1 MRALSAIDIALW
13 ELAGQNAGEPIITML
28 GGRSRD
34 RIAVYNTCVG
44 AGPYGSDLDAWLG
57 GRAGEF
63 AHSLLGQGVTSM
75 KIWPFDQFAPTLA
88 DPAQSRKPMT
98 IWGAQTAAGVLGQSI
113 SNDDLKAGL
122 SIVED
127 TGARSAT
134 E

>member
-1 MRALSAIDIALW
+1 VAQVIVSKYADHLPLYRQAQI
-13 ELAGQNAGEPIITML
+13 
-28 GGRSRD
+28 
-34 RIAVYNTCVG
+34 
-44 AGPYGSDLDAWLG
+44 
-57 GRAGEF
+57 F
-63 AHSLLGQGVTSM
+63 ARQGVILDRS
-75 KIWPFDQFAPTLA
+75 TLA
-88 DPAQSRKPMT
+88 DWVGRAARLLAP

>member
-1 MRALSAIDIALW
+1 
-13 ELAGQNAGEPIITML
+13 
-28 GGRSRD
+28 
-34 RIAVYNTCVG
+34 
-44 AGPYGSDLDAWLG
+44 
-57 GRAGEF
+57 
-63 AHSLLGQGVTSM
+63 M

>member
-1 MRALSAIDIALW
+1 
-13 ELAGQNAGEPIITML
+13 
-28 GGRSRD
+28 
-34 RIAVYNTCVG
+34 
-44 AGPYGSDLDAWLG
+44 
-57 GRAGEF
+57 
-63 AHSLLGQGVTSM
+63 
-75 KIWPFDQFAPTLA
+75 
-88 DPAQSRKPMT
+88 MT